1 MAFRNSVFR
10 FSTQQ
15 EARRD
20 VRTGDWDG
28 LIASAHAAWYF
39 KPQIRRTFILIAD
52 GAYGQRV
59 RVPFQLALG
68 DVSGGVRG
76 YASSTVAGG
85 RRAVLRAEYRQLVS
99 LPWNVV
105 NSAASFGF
113 AAFVDG
119 GRTWAGDVPFGVT
132 SPFVASVGVGVLFS
146 MPRESRQLWRI
157 DVAMPLIAQHRAG
170 VEFRV
175 SSSGSGAVSW
185 TESPD
190 VSRSRER
197 TISPALFTYP

>member
-1 MAFRNSVFR
+1 
-10 FSTQQ
+10 
-15 EARRD
+15 
-20 VRTGDWDG
+20 VRTGEWDG
-28 LIASAHAAWYF
+28 LVASAHAAWYF
-39 KPQIRRTFILIAD
+39 KPKLTRTFVLSAD

-85 RRAVLRAEYRQLVS
+85 RRAVLRAEYRQLIA

-105 NSAASFGF
+105 NAAGGFGI

-132 SPFVASVGVGVLFS
+132 SPFVTAAGVGVLFS
-146 MPRESRQLWRI
+146 IPRESRQLWRI
-157 DVAMPLIAQHRAG
+157 DLAVPLIPQPHAG
-170 VEFRV
+170 VEIRI
-175 SSSGSGAVSW
+175 SSSGAGAVSW
-185 TESPD
+185 TESAD